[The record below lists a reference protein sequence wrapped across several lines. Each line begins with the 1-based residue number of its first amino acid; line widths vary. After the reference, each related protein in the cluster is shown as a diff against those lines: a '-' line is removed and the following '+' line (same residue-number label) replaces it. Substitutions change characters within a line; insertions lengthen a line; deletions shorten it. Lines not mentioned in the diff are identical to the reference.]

1 MEKLTQKW
9 AIIAPLESMEEGA
22 EFLPSEF
29 PLHITLAGVF
39 AINNTGTVLSEK
51 LLELLAHQTAFQAF
65 TDTDEYFGPNKDIY
79 VMKLQKTPELM
90 SLYHKIH
97 DTLNQLGATFNE
109 PQYEVDGYI
118 PHSTVQKNVRL
129 STNQVISVNTVAI
142 VDLFPNGDG
151 HKRKIFK
158 IITL

>member
-1 MEKLTQKW
+1 MEKLAQKW
-9 AIIAPLESMEEGA
+9 AIIAPLESIEEGA

-39 AINNTGTVLSEK
+39 AINTTGNVLSGK
-51 LLELLAHQTAFQAF
+51 LLELLARQTAIQAF
-65 TDTDEYFGPNKDIY
+65 TDTGDFFGPNKDVY
-79 VMKLQKTPELM
+79 VMKLRKTPKLM
-90 SLYHKIH
+90 SLYNKIH
-97 DTLNQLGATFNE
+97 DKLNQLGATFNE
-109 PQYEVDGYI
+109 PQYEADGYI
-118 PHSTVQKNVRL
+118 PHSTVQRNARL
-129 STNQVISVNTVAI
+129 SPNQIVSVNTVAI